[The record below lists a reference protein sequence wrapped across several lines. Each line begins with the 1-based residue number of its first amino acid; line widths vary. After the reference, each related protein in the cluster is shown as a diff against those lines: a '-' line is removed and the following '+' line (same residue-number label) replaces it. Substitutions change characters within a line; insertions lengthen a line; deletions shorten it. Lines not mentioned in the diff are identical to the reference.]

1 MNRFKSFFFW
11 GAYQVLLL
19 TFTIKANFP
28 SPEEQII
35 GTIICMV
42 IPTLIDG
49 ILYTFAYKATGI
61 VTTDYEGKEQR
72 SAIHWKIRV
81 ILMVIVILIGLTG
94 LYQYFLIQITH
105 KIYIIMINLYNSW
118 VKLYLR
124 PIFRESL

>member
-1 MNRFKSFFFW
+1 M
-11 GAYQVLLL
+11 LLL

-35 GTIICMV
+35 GTIIYMV
-42 IPTLIDG
+42 IPNLIDG